1 MADIERTEDP
11 RGVLVRLRGEHD
23 VSTAPR
29 IRDATA
35 TSDGI
40 PLVID
45 LTETTFLDSSV
56 LGVLLG
62 ASEACAQDSR
72 AFRVVLGEDG
82 APAVRRVL
90 DLSGFDQVLP
100 IVSSVD
106 EAFSAA

>member
-1 MADIERTEDP
+1 MADIERTEDA
-11 RGVLVRLRGEHD
+11 RGVLVTLRGEHD

-29 IRDATA
+29 IRDAA
-35 TSDGI
+35 AVSDGL

-45 LTETTFLDSSV
+45 LTEATFLDSSV

-62 ASEACAQDSR
+62 ASEASAQASR
-72 AFRVVLGEDG
+72 PFHVVLGDHG

-106 EAFSAA
+106 EAFSPA